1 MSKIEVDTID
11 TQSSTTLQVGST
23 NTSLIKIG
31 TSGDTVEYPAGTT
44 FTQSGTQNVTSGGAI
59 NVKSGGSIIIDSGA
73 AITNNGT
80 ATGFSA
86 DLTNLNATNLTS
98 GTVPDARFPATLP
111 IASGSALTNLNATNL
126 GSGTVATARLGSGT
140 ADATTFLRGD
150 QTYATP
156 ASATNT
162 PNFSAN
168 RISGAVT
175 FPVNTVTKLVFN
187 NELYDSA
194 SAYDTSNGRF
204 TVPSGQGGKYH
215 FSATFLSYEIVNNN
229 ITSWYTYFYK
239 NGSNELFA
247 AQSETASFGSYRRN
261 VLGADLELSAG
272 DYIELY
278 ARVGTT
284 GTAGIE
290 VGHSY
295 NRFSGFK
302 LVE

>member
-1 MSKIEVDTID
+1 MSKLEVDKID
-11 TQSSTTLQVGST
+11 PQSGTDLE
-23 NTSLIKIG
+23 LG
-31 TSGDTVEYPAGTT
+31 TSGDTITIPAGVTFDSSAATNTLPSTVVTT
-44 FTQSGTQNVTSGGAI
+44 TGTQTLTNKSIATTQLTGTITPSDSTVTTAKIVDANVTTAKI
-59 NVKSGGSIIIDSGA
+59 ADAN
-73 AITNNGT
+73 ITLAKLS
-80 ATGFSA
+80 ATG
-86 DLTNLNATNLTS
+86 TQ
-98 GTVPDARFPATLP
+98 
-111 IASGSALTNLNATNL
+111 
-126 GSGTVATARLGSGT
+126 
-140 ADATTFLRGD
+140 DATTFLRGD
-150 QTYATP
+150 NTF
-156 ASATNT
+156 ASAGGTNT

>member
-1 MSKIEVDTID
+1 MSSIIKVDTVQDQDGNNIINENA
-11 TQSSTTLQVGST
+11 
-23 NTSLIKIG
+23 NTITIG
-31 TSGDTVEYPAGTT
+31 ASGDTITIPSGATFDSSAATNTLPATVVTT
-44 FTQSGTQNVTSGGAI
+44 TGTQT
-59 NVKSGGSIIIDSGA
+59 
-73 AITNNGT
+73 
-80 ATGFSA
+80 
-86 DLTNLNATNLTS
+86 LTNKSIATTQLT
-98 GTVPDARFPATLP
+98 
-111 IASGSALTNLNATNL
+111 
-126 GSGTVATARLGSGT
+126 GTVATSNLGTGT

-150 QTYATP
+150 QTYA
-156 ASATNT
+156 AAGGTNT

-175 FPVNTVTKLVFN
+175 FPVNTATKLVFN

-194 SAYDTSNGRF
+194 SAYDTATGRF
-204 TVPSGQGGKYH
+204 TVPAGQGGKYH

-290 VGHSY
+290 VGHAY
-295 NRFSGFK
+295 NRFSGYK
-302 LVE
+302 LIE